1 MAKLIELNKRKAELE
16 FKKEVYGEECEA
28 EMKEISALPGIIK
41 KAEKAGVELIYPR
54 QDKLEEMGE
63 RLKEF
68 SPQQIKDGLA
78 AKSGDAYGLLHER
91 GIIVK
96 ENYRNRLE
104 IAKLCVIV
112 SMLNAD
118 EKNAVSRAV
127 RTGAVAEAIAISTLK
142 ADAVE
147 RLATFMRRCGI
158 NCTAGEEG
166 LKPSDSAE
174 KKEVCMD
181 MSNKKVWITE
191 DMKDELDENLG
202 KLKDVNSKIQL
213 INAERY
219 IKKFSD
225 EEEKNFEELQNEYLN
240 LLKKQDEL
248 LKDFNEEEKLSVKS

>member
-16 FKKEVYGEECEA
+16 FKKEVYGEECER
-28 EMKEISALPGIIK
+28 EMKEISGLPDIIK
-41 KAEKAGVELIYPR
+41 KAEAAGVALIYPR
-54 QDKLEEMGE
+54 QNKLEEMSG

-68 SPQQIKDGLA
+68 SPQQIKESLA
-78 AKSGDAYGLLHER
+78 GKSGDAYGLLHER

-96 ENYRNRLE
+96 QNYRNRLE

-112 SMLNAD
+112 SMLNTE
-118 EKNAVSRAV
+118 EKQAVSGAV
-127 RTGAVAEAIAISTLK
+127 RAGAVAEKIAVSTLK
-142 ADAVE
+142 EDALE
-147 RLATFMRRCGI
+147 RLATFMRRCGV
-158 NCTAGEEG
+158 NCNAGEGG
-166 LKPSDSAE
+166 LLPSGSAE
-174 KKEVCMD
+174 KKEVCME
-181 MSNKKVWITE
+181 MSNKKVWINE
-191 DMKDELDENLG
+191 GMKDELDENLG
-202 KLKDVNSKIQL
+202 KLRDVNSRIQL